1 MISFNF
7 YYKLR
12 YLIIQNTHIIII
24 LKYILNRLNHLLS
37 IRSKQ
42 KAFHPNATQ
51 FTLDLGDIFF
61 GIWRQDN
68 KRIQSIFC
76 IHNISDVEQN
86 FKLSSINLVEGDKW
100 YDLVSKK
107 NIEDIDGNMLFMPYQ
122 YMWITNV

>member
-1 MISFNF
+1 MTSS
-7 YYKLR
+7 
-12 YLIIQNTHIIII
+12 QNHN
-24 LKYILNRLNHLLS
+24 ILNRLNHLLS

-68 KRIQSIFC
+68 KRTQSIFC

-86 FKLSSINLVEGDKW
+86 LKLSSINLIEGDKW

-107 NIEDIDGNMLFMPYQ
+107 NIEKIDGNILFMPYQ
-122 YMWITNV
+122 CMWITNV